1 MTLLPFVSRGRYED
15 MRDRARKAENRVD
28 ELTDQLTRI
37 SRRRNGMPEEKVERK
52 NGKPDRMPKAL
63 RDLIRG
69 FETDSTRQELKR
81 QVLQRRREGD
91 AWEQIHAELE
101 EEIQKRART

>member
-37 SRRRNGMPEEKVERK
+37 SRRRNGMPEQKREEKK
-52 NGKPDRMPKAL
+52 NGAGRIPKPI
-63 RDLIRG
+63 RDLVGG
-69 FETDSTRQELKR
+69 FESDSVRHELTRQVR
-81 QVLQRRREGD
+81 QRRRAGD
-91 AWEQIHAELE
+91 DWDTIYEEMEQ
-101 EEIQKRART
+101 EIERNLR